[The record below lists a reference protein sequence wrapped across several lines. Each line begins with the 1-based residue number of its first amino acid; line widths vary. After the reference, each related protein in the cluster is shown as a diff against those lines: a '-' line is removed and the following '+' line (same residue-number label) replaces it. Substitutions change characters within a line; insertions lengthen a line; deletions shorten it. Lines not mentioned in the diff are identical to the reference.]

1 MRLRAFH
8 RFIGHATNNVAEYQ
22 ALIDGLKA
30 IAEWKPDRL
39 EVLLDSKLVVEQV
52 NGRWKVKEPDLKE
65 LHRKVLELLKPFGET
80 VTVHH
85 VERAQN
91 KGADKLVNMALDARG
106 KG

>member
-1 MRLRAFH
+1 
-8 RFIGHATNNVAEYQ
+8 
-22 ALIDGLKA
+22 
-30 IAEWKPDRL
+30 
-39 EVLLDSKLVVEQV
+39 
-52 NGRWKVKEPDLKE
+52 
-65 LHRKVLELLKPFGET
+65 VLELLKPFGET